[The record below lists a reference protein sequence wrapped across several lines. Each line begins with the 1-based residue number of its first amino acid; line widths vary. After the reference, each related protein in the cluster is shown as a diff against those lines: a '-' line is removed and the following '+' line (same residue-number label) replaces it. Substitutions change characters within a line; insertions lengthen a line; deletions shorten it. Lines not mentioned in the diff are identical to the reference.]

1 MKVFTMPHLF
11 VYGCLMFP
19 EILEALIGK
28 KYTLKGAVLQGYQ
41 RVKVQTDDSIAYPVI
56 VPETSGSV
64 EGSLVRNVHPISMKE
79 IDDFEEIEKLVYLK
93 QEITVRLSHE
103 ENLVALTYVRGPG
116 TKQDLT
122 QLWNPDEFRK
132 KDLQRCLN
140 QIRGSMV

>member
-1 MKVFTMPHLF
+1 MPHLF

-19 EILEALIGK
+19 EVLEALIGK
-28 KYTLKGAVLQGYQ
+28 KYALKGAVLQGYQ
-41 RVKVQTDDSIAYPVI
+41 RIKVQTDDPIAYPVI

-64 EGSLVRNVHPISMKE
+64 EGCLIRNVHPASMNK
-79 IDDFEEIEKLVYLK
+79 IDVFEETEKCGYLK
-93 QEITVRLSHE
+93 REVTVELNNA
-103 ENLVALTYVRGPG
+103 ENVKALTYVPG
-116 TKQDLT
+116 LAQKLRLT